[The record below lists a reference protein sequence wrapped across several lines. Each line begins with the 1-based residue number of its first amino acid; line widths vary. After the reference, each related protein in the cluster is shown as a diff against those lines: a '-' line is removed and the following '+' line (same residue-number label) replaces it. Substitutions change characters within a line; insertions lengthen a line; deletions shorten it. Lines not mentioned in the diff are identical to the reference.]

1 LELVPLG
8 NVDNVV
14 KLAGILGCGIVSLPL
29 KYHGTKIMSFARA
42 AHDWE
47 VNVFTGVVF
56 SEGERRK

>member
-1 LELVPLG
+1 LG